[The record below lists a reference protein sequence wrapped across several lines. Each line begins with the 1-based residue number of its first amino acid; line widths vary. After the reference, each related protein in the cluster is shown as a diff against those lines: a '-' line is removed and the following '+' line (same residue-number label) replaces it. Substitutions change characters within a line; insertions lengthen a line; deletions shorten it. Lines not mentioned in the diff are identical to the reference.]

1 MAHFSFKHW
10 TNEYCVCVSM
20 ALLADRVRKSAW
32 KIVVYISSSYHCSN
46 LMTMGKVYGTNN
58 PSAISPKT
66 QHPLPS
72 HQERALWRVRVMS
85 SRGCKHRGNWG
96 SRQRPADKWETM
108 KSKKYGQEEPNQMT
122 WLNWQ
127 VLAIDTQGLTELGE
141 KVLVRSPWSRD
152 PWQVAK
158 PVLRWDVGAAH
169 CLGALTVLWP
179 PLAVHQLCNSTQ
191 NT

>member
-1 MAHFSFKHW
+1 MNTVF
-10 TNEYCVCVSM
+10 V
-20 ALLADRVRKSAW
+20 SAW
-32 KIVVYISSSYHCSN
+32 HSWLTESEKVH
-46 LMTMGKVYGTNN
+46 GKLLFIF
-58 PSAISPKT
+58 PPAITAPTSWQWGKFMVQT
-66 QHPLPS
+66 IHLLS
-72 HQERALWRVRVMS
+72 HQKHSIPSPPIRSGPCGGWESWAVVAANTEGTEGPGRDQQINERQWNRKNMGR
-85 SRGCKHRGNWG
+85 R
-96 SRQRPADKWETM
+96 
-108 KSKKYGQEEPNQMT
+108 NQMT

-127 VLAIDTQGLTELGE
+127 VLAIDTQGFTELGE

>member
-1 MAHFSFKHW
+1 MNTVF
-10 TNEYCVCVSM
+10 V
-20 ALLADRVRKSAW
+20 SAW
-32 KIVVYISSSYHCSN
+32 HSWLTESEKVH
-46 LMTMGKVYGTNN
+46 GKLLFIF
-58 PSAISPKT
+58 PPAITAPTSWQWGKFMVQT
-66 QHPLPS
+66 IHLLS
-72 HQERALWRVRVMS
+72 HQKHSIPSPPIRSGPCGGWESWAVVAANTEGTEGPGRDQQINERQWNRKNMGR
-85 SRGCKHRGNWG
+85 R
-96 SRQRPADKWETM
+96 
-108 KSKKYGQEEPNQMT
+108 NQMT

-158 PVLRWDVGAAH
+158 PVLRWDVRAAH

-191 NT
+191 TT

>member
-1 MAHFSFKHW
+1 MNTVF
-10 TNEYCVCVSM
+10 V
-20 ALLADRVRKSAW
+20 SAW
-32 KIVVYISSSYHCSN
+32 HSWLTESEKVH
-46 LMTMGKVYGTNN
+46 GKLLFIF
-58 PSAISPKT
+58 PPAITAPTSWQWGKFMVQT
-66 QHPLPS
+66 IHLLS
-72 HQERALWRVRVMS
+72 HQKHSIPSPPIRSGPCGGWESWAVVAANTEGTEGPGRDQQINERQW
-85 SRGCKHRGNWG
+85 NWKNMG
-96 SRQRPADKWETM
+96 RRD
-108 KSKKYGQEEPNQMT
+108 QMT

-127 VLAIDTQGLTELGE
+127 VPAIDTQGLTELGE

-179 PLAVHQLCNSTQ
+179 LLAVHQLCNSTQ

>member
-1 MAHFSFKHW
+1 MNTVF
-10 TNEYCVCVSM
+10 V
-20 ALLADRVRKSAW
+20 SAW
-32 KIVVYISSSYHCSN
+32 HSWLTESEKVH
-46 LMTMGKVYGTNN
+46 GKLLFIF
-58 PSAISPKT
+58 PPAITAPTSWQWGKFMVQT
-66 QHPLPS
+66 IHLLS
-72 HQERALWRVRVMS
+72 HQ
-85 SRGCKHRGNWG
+85 KHSIPSPPIRSGPCGGWESWAVVAANRGNWG